1 VKRDRD
7 VAFFRIMEANIRA
20 SLARGECVPGVSV
33 LPSTVAASTA
43 VPSAAAGTAACTGTA
58 MRTHNPPTSRKNHN
72 NTTSA
77 PPPTLMTAGQKPGAV
92 RVRTISGMNEH
103 WLAEL
108 APSSQMRPRRAATT
122 TSVPPTTTTIIPPTT
137 TTSSSAAT
145 NTNHQQVFAKPPL
158 LPPRHQMAPQAS
170 TTTISTRDDDN
181 ATPNNFNDDDEEEEH
196 YHSSPSSTPGNERTS
211 MSSSDDGD
219 NTDDDLL
226 RGVDFV
232 GPLGSGVERHMRRN
246 TYDGGPPRRAATAGG
261 PSSSATQTATS
272 ASTTTT
278 TATSMTASTM
288 DRPDIPATIKTVCG
302 VIRAHILQSC
312 RNAGRPRVLPT
323 VNVAIFNDRPNTT
336 GNTTSSAPAPLPSVQ
351 QVQDFYWGFYRR
363 SQMEFDAIILS
374 LIYVE
379 RLIKCTEGVLMPSPD
394 NWQSILFSCM
404 VLASKV
410 WDDLSMWNVDFSNV
424 SGNVHFGLQ
433 RINELERA
441 VLKCLNYAVVIP
453 ASEYAKYYYLLRNLM
468 IRSSSTGG
476 GLHLLAE
483 DENNNNGNNG
493 TGADPCADRFQDRTT
508 RYQATQLLERQQ
520 QPQQPGG
527 GTSSSTLPR
536 RAHSVDWSGPV
547 LKEALCMEQLVAGH

>member
-1 VKRDRD
+1 
-7 VAFFRIMEANIRA
+7 
-20 SLARGECVPGVSV
+20 
-33 LPSTVAASTA
+33 
-43 VPSAAAGTAACTGTA
+43 
-58 MRTHNPPTSRKNHN
+58 
-72 NTTSA
+72 
-77 PPPTLMTAGQKPGAV
+77 
-92 RVRTISGMNEH
+92 
-103 WLAEL
+103 
-108 APSSQMRPRRAATT
+108 
-122 TSVPPTTTTIIPPTT
+122 
-137 TTSSSAAT
+137 
-145 NTNHQQVFAKPPL
+145 
-158 LPPRHQMAPQAS
+158 
-170 TTTISTRDDDN
+170 
-181 ATPNNFNDDDEEEEH
+181 
-196 YHSSPSSTPGNERTS
+196 
-211 MSSSDDGD
+211 MSSSSSDGD

-232 GPLGSGVERHMRRN
+232 GPLGSGAVERHMRRN
-246 TYDGGPPRRAATAGG
+246 TYDGGPPRRAASRQSSVATATA
-261 PSSSATQTATS
+261 SSAN
-272 ASTTTT
+272 TTTT
-278 TATSMTASTM
+278 TTSMTASTM

-312 RNAGRPRVLPT
+312 RNANNRPRILPT
-323 VNVAIFNDRPNTT
+323 VNVAIFNDRPQ
-336 GNTTSSAPAPLPSVQ
+336 NTTSTSTTPAPLPSVQ

-468 IRSSSTGG
+468 IRSSSAGS
-476 GLHLLAE
+476 GLHLLAAE
-483 DENNNNGNNG
+483 DETNG
-493 TGADPCADRFQDRTT
+493 TGTADPCADRLQDRTR
-508 RYQATQLLERQQ
+508 RYQATQLLERQ
-520 QPQQPGG
+520 PPQPGSGASSG
-527 GTSSSTLPR
+527 GSTLPR